1 MIAQGGQ
8 KRMLNFSKPENAR
21 YINRLKVVNALR
33 TKSGLSRAQLAK
45 EININKVSMG
55 EIVQDLVDEGVI
67 TEGVKQESAKGRPG
81 TSLSLNESH
90 AAAIGVDISTRVIT
104 ITLFSLLGTPIR
116 MERYPSSDFTCDT
129 DYFDTINAAVE
140 KFTSFS
146 TSPVIGMCI
155 ALNANISPQGKI
167 TSSFLP
173 LLDDNSHFISLFSG
187 YPFPVILAPALI
199 CAAEAE
205 RFYFESTLENMLFI
219 NWGEHLSSAL
229 ILRDRII
236 PSMNFAHMPMLKRNV
251 CHCGSVGCLETIASG
266 YGLRLE
272 SEREFGVSMT
282 GREMIKQGDKCRAIL
297 MRAAEALA
305 KALVFSLCSTGAN
318 AALIGG
324 GLSNLPDEYFA
335 YMLDV
340 FSKSAAVPYKDFP
353 IYRSYYKEKGTV
365 QGAGLTALEEFFYRK
380 NLLLK
385 LNDAV

>member
-1 MIAQGGQ
+1 MITEGGQ
-8 KRMLNFSKPENAR
+8 KMMLNFSKPENAR

-33 TKSGLSRAQLAK
+33 AKSGLSRAQLAK

-67 TEGVKQESAKGRPG
+67 TEGVKQESTKGRPG

-104 ITLFSLLGTPIR
+104 ITLFSLLGTPVR

-155 ALNANISPQGKI
+155 AINANISPQGKI

-173 LLDDNSHFISLFSG
+173 LLDNNSHFISLFSG

-236 PSMNFAHMPMLKRNV
+236 PSMNFSHMPMLKRNV
-251 CHCGSVGCLETIASG
+251 CYCGSVGCLETVASG

-297 MRAAEALA
+297 MKAAEALA

>member
-1 MIAQGGQ
+1 
-8 KRMLNFSKPENAR
+8 
-21 YINRLKVVNALR
+21 
-33 TKSGLSRAQLAK
+33 
-45 EININKVSMG
+45 
-55 EIVQDLVDEGVI
+55 
-67 TEGVKQESAKGRPG
+67 
-81 TSLSLNESH
+81 
-90 AAAIGVDISTRVIT
+90 
-104 ITLFSLLGTPIR
+104 
-116 MERYPSSDFTCDT
+116 
-129 DYFDTINAAVE
+129 
-140 KFTSFS
+140 
-146 TSPVIGMCI
+146 
-155 ALNANISPQGKI
+155 
-167 TSSFLP
+167 
-173 LLDDNSHFISLFSG
+173 
-187 YPFPVILAPALI
+187 
-199 CAAEAE
+199 
-205 RFYFESTLENMLFI
+205 MLFI

>member
-1 MIAQGGQ
+1 
-8 KRMLNFSKPENAR
+8 MLNFSKPENAR

-33 TKSGLSRAQLAK
+33 SMKGLSRAQLAK

-55 EIVQDLVDEGVI
+55 EIVQDLVDEGVL
-67 TEGVKQESAKGRPG
+67 TEGMKQESAKGRPG
-81 TSLSLNESH
+81 TSLSLNESY
-90 AAAIGVDISTRVIT
+90 ACAIGVDISTRVIT
-104 ITLFSLLGTPIR
+104 ITLFSLLGTPLR
-116 MERYPSSDFTCDT
+116 MERYPSGDFESDK
-129 DYFDTINAAVE
+129 DYFDTIDAAAE
-140 KFTSFS
+140 KLAAFS
-146 TSPVIGMCI
+146 SAPVIGMCI
-155 ALNANISPQGKI
+155 AINANISAEGKI

-173 LLDDNSHFISLFSG
+173 LLNNSSRFISFFSG

-236 PSMNFAHMPMLKRNV
+236 PSMNFAHMPMLKRNL
-251 CHCGSVGCLETIASG
+251 CHCGSAGCLETIASG
-266 YGLRLE
+266 YGLRVE
-272 SEREFGVSMT
+272 SEREYGCSMT
-282 GREMIKQGDKCRAIL
+282 GREMARQGDKFKPVL

-305 KALVFSLCSTGAN
+305 KALVFSLCATGAS
-318 AALIGG
+318 AVLIGG

-365 QGAGLTALEEFFYRK
+365 QGAGLTALEEFFFRK
-380 NLLLK
+380 NLLMK
-385 LNDAV
+385 LNDAG

>member
-67 TEGVKQESAKGRPG
+67 VEGVKQESAKGRPG
-81 TSLSLNESH
+81 TCLSLNESH
-90 AAAIGVDISTRVIT
+90 ASAIGVDISTRVIT

-146 TSPVIGMCI
+146 ASPVIGMCI
-155 ALNANISPQGKI
+155 ALNANISPEGRI

-173 LLDDNSHFISLFSG
+173 LLNDNSHFISLFSG

-236 PSMNFAHMPMLKRNV
+236 PSMNFAHIPMLKRNV

-282 GREMIKQGDKCRAIL
+282 GREMIKQKDKCSAIL

-305 KALVFSLCSTGAN
+305 KALVFSLCATGAN

-340 FSKSAAVPYKDFP
+340 FSKSAAVPYRDFP

-385 LNDAV
+385 LNDAM

>member
-33 TKSGLSRAQLAK
+33 AKSGLSRAQLAK

-55 EIVQDLVDEGVI
+55 EIVQGLVDEGVI

-236 PSMNFAHMPMLKRNV
+236 PSMNFAHIPMLKRNV

-282 GREMIKQGDKCRAIL
+282 GREMIKQKDKCSAIL

-305 KALVFSLCSTGAN
+305 KALVFSLCATGAN

-340 FSKSAAVPYKDFP
+340 FSKSAAVPYRDFP

>member
-1 MIAQGGQ
+1 M
-8 KRMLNFSKPENAR
+8 MLNFSKPENAR

-33 TKSGLSRAQLAK
+33 AKSGLSRAQLAK

-104 ITLFSLLGTPIR
+104 ITLFSLLGTPVR

-146 TSPVIGMCI
+146 TSPVIG
-155 ALNANISPQGKI
+155 
-167 TSSFLP
+167 
-173 LLDDNSHFISLFSG
+173 FSG

-251 CHCGSVGCLETIASG
+251 CHCGSVGCLETVASG

>member
-1 MIAQGGQ
+1 
-8 KRMLNFSKPENAR
+8 MLNFSKPENAR

-55 EIVQDLVDEGVI
+55 EIVQGLVDEGVI
-67 TEGVKQESAKGRPG
+67 VEGVKQESAKGRPG
-81 TSLSLNESH
+81 TCLSLNESH
-90 AAAIGVDISTRVIT
+90 ASAIGVDISTRVIT

-146 TSPVIGMCI
+146 ASPVIGMCI
-155 ALNANISPQGKI
+155 ALNANISPEGRI

-173 LLDDNSHFISLFSG
+173 LLNDNSHFISLFSG

-236 PSMNFAHMPMLKRNV
+236 PSMNFAHIPMLKRNV

-282 GREMIKQGDKCRAIL
+282 GREMIKQGDKCSAIL

-305 KALVFSLCSTGAN
+305 KALVFSLCATGAN

-340 FSKSAAVPYKDFP
+340 FSKSAAVPYRDFP

>member
-1 MIAQGGQ
+1 
-8 KRMLNFSKPENAR
+8 MLNFSKPENAR

-55 EIVQDLVDEGVI
+55 EIVQGLVDEGVI
-67 TEGVKQESAKGRPG
+67 VEGVKQESAKGRPG
-81 TSLSLNESH
+81 TCLSLNESH
-90 AAAIGVDISTRVIT
+90 ASAIGVDISTRVIT

-146 TSPVIGMCI
+146 ASPVIGMCI
-155 ALNANISPQGKI
+155 ALNANISQGGRI

-173 LLDDNSHFISLFSG
+173 LLNDNSHFISLFSG

-236 PSMNFAHMPMLKRNV
+236 PSMNFAHIPMLKRNV

-282 GREMIKQGDKCRAIL
+282 GREMIKQGDKCSAIL

-305 KALVFSLCSTGAN
+305 KALVFSLCATGAN

-340 FSKSAAVPYKDFP
+340 FSKSAAVPYRDFP